1 MQRLTGAEQA
11 LEGTFEERR
20 PELYWLAFLL
30 TGHRERSVD
39 AVTEALDFADGANPF
54 FRNWMVAWARRLVI
68 AKALLAIREELAA
81 SIRRPDWLTEAYALP
96 PGSWSLA
103 ANTTKL
109 RLEDALLAIDVFP
122 RCALLLMV
130 FERVWLEDAAT
141 LLNSDPDLV
150 RKAKSIGLRALTHN
164 LARKQGWTSAGAN
177 LNVLTGKMQPA

>member
-1 MQRLTGAEQA
+1 M
-11 LEGTFEERR
+11 
-20 PELYWLAFLL
+20 
-30 TGHRERSVD
+30 
-39 AVTEALDFADGANPF
+39 
-54 FRNWMVAWARRLVI
+54 
-68 AKALLAIREELAA
+68 
-81 SIRRPDWLTEAYALP
+81 TEAYALP